1 MVLAAIAEE
10 TKEVSSMRLFGFV
23 AFAALVTTGL
33 QIRAQSLPE
42 TIITAEKAVPVVHQT
57 LSGTWLSET
66 RLASPTGLQPPT
78 PTVVTFSSDG
88 TYLVSTSNG
97 TQTAVHGLWIRVGDR
112 KFLGTA
118 YYFSF
123 NESRVLTTITKL
135 RTNFQ
140 LSSDG
145 KNAHRHYRS
154 GAVEARRRHDRHVP
168 RLDVLN
174 DPALPGNTR

>member
-1 MVLAAIAEE
+1 
-10 TKEVSSMRLFGFV
+10 MRLFSFV
-23 AFAALVTTGL
+23 AFAALVTAGL

-42 TIITAEKAVPVVHQT
+42 TIITAEKAVPVVHQA

-66 RLASPTGLQPPT
+66 RLASPTGLQPPS

-97 TQTAVHGLWIRVGDR
+97 TQTVVHGLWIRVGDR

-145 KNAHRHYRS
+145 KTLT
-154 GAVEARRRHDRHVP
+154 GTIEAVLLKPDGGMIGTFP
-168 RLDVLN
+168 GTTFSMIRLCPEIPGDFYEFQK
-174 DPALPGNTR
+174 LP